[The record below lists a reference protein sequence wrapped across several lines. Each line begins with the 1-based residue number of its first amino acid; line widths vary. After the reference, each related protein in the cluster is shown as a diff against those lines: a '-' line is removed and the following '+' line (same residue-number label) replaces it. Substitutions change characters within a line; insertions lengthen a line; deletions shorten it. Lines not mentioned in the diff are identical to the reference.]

1 MCLLY
6 PANELIGA
14 EISVASPELR
24 AQRIEVLNL
33 TQQSETR
40 DCHCSNCRDEENC
53 CLQRGLETVSA
64 FIEAR

>member
-1 MCLLY
+1 MNVIGDEGVSLY

-33 TQQSETR
+33 LSKTAER
-40 DCHCSNCRDEENC
+40 HCYCSYRRNEENC
-53 CLQRGLETVSA
+53 CT
-64 FIEAR
+64 